1 MHGLGQGVAVRQGEA
16 MGQWRG
22 AQRVRVCQCE
32 RSYGISHQSQV
43 STSIRID
50 DWLVE
55 ENTSVFE
62 KGLLRQSR
70 QGQRT
75 TENWEV
81 DKKKTRP
88 HEQRSEQ
95 GEGEDHATVSRP
107 TSTLQRRAK
116 RRVAR
121 PIGLRRDP
129 PTRHPLD

>member
-32 RSYGISHQSQV
+32 RSYGISLQSQV

-62 KGLLRQSR
+62 KRFAATVASG
-70 QGQRT
+70 
-75 TENWEV
+75 TEN
-81 DKKKTRP
+81 DRKLGSGQKKDEAP
-88 HEQRSEQ
+88 
-95 GEGEDHATVSRP
+95 
-107 TSTLQRRAK
+107 RA
-116 RRVAR
+116 AQ
-121 PIGLRRDP
+121 
-129 PTRHPLD
+129 

>member
-1 MHGLGQGVAVRQGEA
+1 MHGLGQSVAVRQGEA

-62 KGLLRQSR
+62 KRFAATVASG
-70 QGQRT
+70 
-75 TENWEV
+75 TEN
-81 DKKKTRP
+81 DRKLGSGQKKDEAP
-88 HEQRSEQ
+88 
-95 GEGEDHATVSRP
+95 
-107 TSTLQRRAK
+107 RA
-116 RRVAR
+116 AQ
-121 PIGLRRDP
+121 
-129 PTRHPLD
+129 